1 MMIGHMKH
9 STIKHQMNMQH
20 KRFYQACPSENKK
33 SETFVAP
40 LHYSRR
46 FNLSLAGCSSAEPV
60 SVSIEQSK
68 IQNYKL
74 YLQPVEKDS
83 HVPPLKQSHHPF
95 LVY

>member
-1 MMIGHMKH
+1 MIDLMKH
-9 STIKHQMNMQH
+9 SIIKHQMNMQH
-20 KRFYQACPSENKK
+20 KRFYKAYTSENKK
-33 SETFVAP
+33 RETFVAP

-68 IQNYKL
+68 IQNYEL

-83 HVPPLKQSHHPF
+83 HVPMIS
-95 LVY
+95 